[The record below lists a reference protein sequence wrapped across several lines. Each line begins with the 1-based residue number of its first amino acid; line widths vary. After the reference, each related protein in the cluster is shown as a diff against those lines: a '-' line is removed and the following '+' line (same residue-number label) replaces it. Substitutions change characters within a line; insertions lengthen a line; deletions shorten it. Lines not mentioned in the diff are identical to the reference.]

1 MKKTLI
7 IGGIVLVVVVLA
19 IINQSTS
26 NSAPEVVLET
36 VQMQPIRAS
45 ILASGKLSNE
55 DEVLL
60 STEVIGKVSA
70 LYVKEGDA
78 VTEGQ
83 LLVQIDDE
91 ALRAMMEQQQAS
103 SRMQTIAIE
112 AQKLRLS
119 TLESQFSRKE
129 QLHERGLLDDDS
141 FEVAKNELALSK
153 LDVDSR
159 QASLEQAQ
167 AILAE
172 SEKNLSKT
180 RVYSPMTGIV
190 TSLDIEVGEMAI
202 SSTTNVPGSSLMTI
216 ADPARINTEVYVDE
230 ADIADV
236 AVGQEAEI
244 VAIGYP
250 DKPMRG
256 LVQEIAITAKPPS
269 ASSQALSF
277 VVKIGF
283 TDTAGVVLRPGMSSR
298 AEIFTSS
305 GENLLAVPLQA
316 ILVTEDRSEDIKEYH
331 VFRFDD
337 GVAREVIVTTGLS
350 DDTYQEITSG
360 ISAGNRIIIGPDRI
374 LRNLDGGDSVQ
385 EDLTPDD
392 DDDDDEEDDDSEAND
407 D

>member
-1 MKKTLI
+1 MHMKKALI
-7 IGGIVLVVVVLA
+7 IGAIVVAVVVLA
-19 IINQSTS
+19 LINQGRG
-26 NSAPEVVLET
+26 NSAPEVILEN

-45 ILASGKLSNE
+45 ILASGSLSNE

-91 ALRAMMEQQQAS
+91 ALRAMVDQQQAS
-103 SRMQTIAIE
+103 VRMQQIAIDS
-112 AQKLRLS
+112 QKLRLS
-119 TLESQFSRKE
+119 TLESQWTRQNE
-129 QLHERGLLDDDS
+129 LHGRGLVDDNT
-141 FEVAKNELALSK
+141 FEVATNDLELAK
-153 LDVDSR
+153 LDVKSR
-159 QASLEQAQ
+159 EASLEQAQ

-172 SEKNLSKT
+172 SEKNLSRT
-180 RVYSPMTGIV
+180 RVYAPIAGIV

-202 SSTTNVPGSSLMTI
+202 SSTTNIAGSSLMTI
-216 ADPARINTEVYVDE
+216 ANPASINTEVNVDE

-250 DKPMRG
+250 DQPMKG
-256 LVQEIAITAKPPS
+256 VVQEIAITAKPPT
-269 ASSQALSF
+269 ASSQSLSF
-277 VVKIGF
+277 VVKIAF

-305 GENLLAVPLQA
+305 GESLLAVPLQA
-316 ILVTEDRSEDIKEYH
+316 VLVNEDRAQDIKEYR
-331 VFRFDD
+331 VFKFDD
-337 GVAREVIVTTGLS
+337 GVAREAMVTVGLS
-350 DDTYQEITSG
+350 DDTYQEIKSG
-360 ISAGNRIIIGPDRI
+360 LSAGDRIITGPDRI
-374 LRNLDGGDSVQ
+374 LRNLEDGDPVQ

-392 DDDDDEEDDDSEAND
+392 DDEEEDDAESED
-407 D
+407 

>member
-1 MKKTLI
+1 MKKILI
-7 IGGIVLVVVVLA
+7 IAAIVIAA
-19 IINQSTS
+19 IAVPLIKGTTG

-36 VQMQPIRAS
+36 VALQPIRAS
-45 ILASGKLSNE
+45 ILASGSLSNE

-70 LYVKEGDA
+70 LYVKEGDV

-83 LLVQIDDE
+83 LLLQIDDE
-91 ALRAMMEQQQAS
+91 ALTAMVEQQQAS
-103 SRMQTIAIE
+103 VRVQQIAID

-119 TLESQFSRKE
+119 TLESQWTRQNE
-129 QLHERGLLDDDS
+129 LHERGLVDDNT
-141 FEVAKNELALSK
+141 FEVASNDLELAK
-153 LDVDSR
+153 LDVRSR
-159 QASLEQAQ
+159 EASLEQA
-167 AILAE
+167 AAMLEE

-180 RVYSPMTGIV
+180 RVYSPISGVV

-202 SSTTNVPGSSLMTI
+202 SSTTNVAGSSLMTI
-216 ADPARINTEVYVDE
+216 ANPASINTEVNVDE

-250 DKPMRG
+250 DRPMKG
-256 LVQEIAITAKPPS
+256 VVQEIAITAKPPTNN
-269 ASSQALSF
+269 SQSLAF

-316 ILVTEDRSEDIKEYH
+316 VLVTEDRAQDIKKYH
-331 VFRFDD
+331 VFRYED
-337 GVAREVIVTTGLS
+337 GTAREVEVTVGLS
-350 DDTYQEITSG
+350 DDTYQEIKSG
-360 ISAGNRIIIGPDRI
+360 LSAGDRIVTGPDRI
-374 LRNLDGGDSVQ
+374 LRNLEDGDPVQ
-385 EDLTPDD
+385 EDLTPDGD
-392 DDDDDEEDDDSEAND
+392 EDDEDADE
-407 D
+407 